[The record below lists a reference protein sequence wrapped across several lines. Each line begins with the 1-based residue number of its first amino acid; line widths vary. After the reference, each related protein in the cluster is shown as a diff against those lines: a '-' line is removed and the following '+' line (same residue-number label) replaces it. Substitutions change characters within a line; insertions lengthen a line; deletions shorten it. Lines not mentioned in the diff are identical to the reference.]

1 MDRRLVHRGLA
12 ILALTAALAVAGAR
26 PAAAQDLGLFARGMR
41 WLAAFWSAP
50 APAQE
55 DRGGP
60 QSVWSASSSEMD
72 KGLGVDPNGGGRIVV
87 VETPSG
93 GN

>member
-12 ILALTAALAVAGAR
+12 TLALTAALAIAGAR

-50 APAQE
+50 APAARE
-55 DRGGP
+55 ENHGGP
-60 QSVWSASSSEMD
+60 QSVWGASEVD

-87 VETPSG
+87 VEPPLG